1 MKTKTLFML
10 LVIVVVNAGCASAQP
25 DLPLPA
31 PVRIDE
37 LVTLSSQGLGDDALV
52 AEMDGRGVA
61 FVLSAKDQETLRAAG
76 VSDGVLRYLQ
86 GRASADPAFVAA
98 VQRGRY
104 RVNTYSGALYLGYP
118 YLGYFEGSHYYG
130 DYGYGYR
137 YRGSYYYGSRA
148 GHYGGHGGVHHG
160 GHHGGRH

>member
-1 MKTKTLFML
+1 MRIKTLVLML
-10 LVIVVVNAGCASAQP
+10 IVAVNAGCASAQP

-37 LVTLSSQGLGDDALV
+37 LATLSSQGLGDDALI
-52 AEMDGRGVA
+52 AEMDRRGVA
-61 FVLSAKDQETLRAAG
+61 FVLSAKDRESLGAAG

-86 GRASADPAFVAA
+86 GRASADSAFVAA

-104 RVNTYSGALYLGYP
+104 RVNAYSGALYLGYP
-118 YLGYFEGSHYYG
+118 YLGYFEGNHYYG
-130 DYGYGYR
+130 DYGYA
-137 YRGSYYYGSRA
+137 YRGLYYYGGRA
-148 GHYGGHGGVHHG
+148 GHYGGHGGMRHGG